1 MEIFNR
7 IIDKVASLVPPP
19 DYSARGP
26 SPVVGLDGFEVTG
39 WNRGTSLPNLEH
51 ARRLSEAL
59 QPIVKGQGCTMSI
72 ETITSI
78 SPDSRRSGLTAWQL
92 VVAPGEGQSVG
103 AFGFS
108 LQAIAEAL
116 EDPSGF
122 ALGQDEAELQVFIP
136 RFSQAIRTA
145 VEANMHGAYPI

>member
-1 MEIFNR
+1 MEVFHR
-7 IIDKVASLVPPP
+7 IVDKVASLVPPP

-39 WNRGTSLPNLEH
+39 WNRGTSLPSLEH
-51 ARRLSEAL
+51 ARRLAEAL

-72 ETITSI
+72 ETAVTVLPAHSY
-78 SPDSRRSGLTAWQL
+78 RQGAKVWQL
-92 VVAPGEGQSVG
+92 VVSPGEGQSVG

-122 ALGQDEAELQVFIP
+122 AHGQDEAELQVFIP
-136 RFSQAIRTA
+136 RFSQAIRSA
-145 VEANMHGAYPI
+145 VAANKHDKL